1 MILKNIR
8 YLVTQN
14 QERQILE
21 NIDLRIEED
30 RITAIGKNL
39 HPRAEKT
46 VNCSDKIVMPGLVNA
61 HTHSPMTLLRGI
73 SDNKN
78 LQDWLHQDIFP
89 AEQKLE
95 ETDIYTG
102 TLLAGIEMLKTGT
115 TTFNDMYD
123 EMEAITAAVENTGIR
138 AVLSKGII
146 DKQEPKREEIDK
158 AVEFVDKYQ
167 NHPLIKP
174 GFAPHAVYTVRE
186 QTLRELN
193 DYAKIF
199 DTVYHIH
206 VSETKKE
213 NTDCEKEN
221 GKTPIQYLESLN
233 TLNPRF
239 IAAHGVWL
247 NEKDIEILR
256 KSGSTVV
263 HNPNANL
270 KLGSGIAP
278 VTKLLEEGVNVALGT
293 DGVASNNNLNMFEEM
308 KIAVNLQKKDSP
320 ETVTEQE
327 VLDMATINGAK
338 ALGLSQD
345 IGSIEIGKKADLLII
360 DKDKAELTP
369 IHGKRGLIS
378 NLVYAF
384 NGNVEHVIVNGEL
397 RVKNGELTDIDEGF
411 VFSKARKIAEKF

>member
-46 VNCSDKIVMPGLVNA
+46 VNCSDKIVMPGLVNT

-167 NHPLIKP
+167 NHSLIKP

-193 DYAKIF
+193 DYSKIF

-233 TLNPRF
+233 TLNSRF

-247 NEKDIEILR
+247 NEKDIELLR

-278 VTKLLEEGVNVALGT
+278 LTKLLDEGVNVALGT

-320 ETVTEQE
+320 EAVTEQE

-338 ALGLSQD
+338 ALGLSQE
-345 IGSIEIGKKADLLII
+345 IGSIEVGKKADLLII
-360 DKDKAELTP
+360 DKDKAEITP
-369 IHGKRGLIS
+369 IHGKKGLIS
-378 NLVYAF
+378 NIVYAF
-384 NGNVEHVIVNGEL
+384 NGDIEHVIVNGEL
-397 RVKNGELTDIDEGF
+397 RVKNGDLTDINEEF
-411 VFSKARKIAEKF
+411 VFSKAREIAEKF

>member
-21 NIDLRIEED
+21 NTDLRIEED

-123 EMEAITAAVENTGIR
+123 EMGAITAAVENTGIR

-146 DKQEPKREEIDK
+146 DKQESKREEIDK
-158 AVEFVDKYQ
+158 AVEFVDKYR
-167 NHPLIKP
+167 NHSLIKP

-193 DYAKIF
+193 DYSKIF

-233 TLNPRF
+233 TLNTRF

-247 NEKDIEILR
+247 NEKDIELLR

-397 RVKNGELTDIDEGF
+397 RVKNGELTDIDEDF